1 MVEGDLGDEFAEKVT
16 LEGTITY
23 PTKLE
28 KEYHWLKNADWK
40 GICDRFAQG
49 N

>member
-1 MVEGDLGDEFAEKVT
+1 MMLFSKSKARRGSMVEGDLGDEFAEKVT

-28 KEYHWLKNADWK
+28 KEYH
-40 GICDRFAQG
+40 
-49 N
+49 